1 MCSSE
6 RKFPEF
12 CKTHPTFVSRPLL
25 VASTARQTLSSVF
38 FGTPCTLKCISVPVK
53 NIRILGRIQTHS
65 LVKYTAVPKHT
76 WGERQDIK
84 EHNYATHTERDF
96 PVGAKDNDNRGE
108 HSLNIESH
116 ELDDA
121 YC

>member
-1 MCSSE
+1 MYF
-6 RKFPEF
+6 KMY
-12 CKTHPTFVSRPLL
+12 
-25 VASTARQTLSSVF
+25 
-38 FGTPCTLKCISVPVK
+38 FGTSKK
-53 NIRILGRIQTHS
+53 NTYFGTYTVIQTHS

-84 EHNYATHTERDF
+84 EHNYATHTGRDC
-96 PVGAKDNDNRGE
+96 PVGAKDNDNRGG
-108 HSLNIESH
+108 HSQNIESH